1 MCLLEWIQTTN
12 FTKKQRKAMEKK
24 EKFLI
29 YMIVAAFVM
38 VLPFSSAHGQYKD
51 PHAAEILEVVW
62 QQYEQSIR
70 DVDDYKIITE
80 QFTTHYVKQYEDG
93 RPYFVSQVETDSFW
107 GSISGL
113 GMHTTS
119 PMVDSDFFSS
129 EIFEHLKQNASH
141 AGTENIDGL
150 NTHVIFL
157 EDMRIFM
164 DAFDDVD
171 EPMGELRLYFDD
183 QDWVL
188 RQMKFSAEAEIEE
201 GRVQVIEPVIKMT
214 DYRNISGM
222 MIPFETSISVQGLI
236 EHLSDAERE
245 EAQKALLEFE
255 KELEQMPAEQRQMVE
270 QMMSGQLDQLRN
282 LLADDSI
289 EFFIWVKEVI
299 VNTGGE

>member
-1 MCLLEWIQTTN
+1 MKINQKFFTCL
-12 FTKKQRKAMEKK
+12 
-24 EKFLI
+24 
-29 YMIVAAFVM
+29 YMAAFVM
-38 VLPFSSAHGQYKD
+38 FFSTINIYGQYKD
-51 PHAAEILEVVW
+51 PQAAEVLETVW
-62 QQYEQSIR
+62 QHYEQSIR
-70 DVDDYKIITE
+70 DVDDYKIVTE
-80 QFTTHYVKQYEDG
+80 EFTTHYVKQYENG

-119 PMVDSDFFSS
+119 PMVDADFFSA
-129 EIFEHLKQNASH
+129 EVFEHLKQNATYS
-141 AGTENIDGL
+141 GSESIDGL

-157 EDMRIFM
+157 EDMRVFM

-183 QDWVL
+183 EDWVL

-201 GRVQVIEPVIKMT
+201 GRVQVIEPIVRMK

-222 MIPFETSISVQGLI
+222 LIPFETSISVQGLT

-245 EAQKALLEFE
+245 EAQQALLEFE
-255 KELEQMPAEQRQMVE
+255 RELEQMPAQQRQMLE

-289 EFFIWVKEVI
+289 EFFIRVKEVV
-299 VNTGGE
+299 VNTGAE